1 MRSEVATFMQTH
13 FYLSVSPIEA
23 LIASQLEPEHFGQ
36 YMAIGSK
43 NGSYERI
50 MFVELEGG
58 FGDYFDWADAKER
71 CVQHENGEPKHSVW
85 MSVYRVLEHVPLSAM
100 GPMYLTTKDGRSLR
114 IEPSSDTNFAPREF
128 YVYQELAPLTPLV
141 VSALAPADFAHY
153 MTDPANKVSV
163 PRVLF
168 SDLKVVDFDN
178 PTRTGN
184 IGATYDKNLEHLKA
198 CVRDVKSLPNK
209 PNKNVERS
217 VSSFSYQIIRD
228 GIYYG
233 DGDRILTYPMPSTD
247 EIRQKSYDW
256 GRSAMI
262 F

>member
-1 MRSEVATFMQTH
+1 MQTH

-23 LIASQLEPEHFGQ
+23 LIASQLEPEQFGQ

-50 MFVELEGG
+50 MYIELEGG
-58 FGDYFDWADAKER
+58 FGDYFDWQYAQDR

-85 MSVYRVLEHVPLSAM
+85 ISVYRVLEHVPLSAM
-100 GPMYLTTKDGRSLR
+100 GTMYLTTKDGRSLA
-114 IEPSSDTNFAPREF
+114 IEPTSDVTFPTREF

-141 VSALAPADFAHY
+141 VSALDPTAFARY

-163 PRVLF
+163 PQVVF
-168 SDLKVVDFDN
+168 SDLKVVDFDD

-184 IGATYDKNLEHLKA
+184 IGAAYDKNLEHLKS
-198 CVRDVKSLPNK
+198 CVRDVKSLPDK

-228 GIYYG
+228 GIYIGNG
-233 DGDRILTYPMPSTD
+233 DSIRVYPMPSVD
-247 EIRQKSYDW
+247 DIRQKNYDW

>member
-1 MRSEVATFMQTH
+1 MSKEVARLMQTH
-13 FYLSVSPIEA
+13 YYLSVSPIEA
-23 LIASQLEPEHFGQ
+23 LIASQLEPEQFGQ

-50 MFVELEGG
+50 MFIELEGG
-58 FGDYFDWADAKER
+58 FGDYFDWKYAKER

-85 MSVYRVLEHVPLSAM
+85 FSVYRVLENVPLSAM
-100 GPMYLTTKDGRSLR
+100 KTIYLTTKDGRSLA
-114 IEPSSDTNFAPREF
+114 IDPTQDVTFPSREF

-141 VSALAPADFAHY
+141 VSALDPTAFGRY
-153 MTDPANKVSV
+153 MTDPSNKVSV
-163 PRVLF
+163 PRVVF
-168 SDLKVVDFDN
+168 SDLKVVDFDD

-184 IGATYDKNLEHLKA
+184 IGAAYDKNLEHLKA
-198 CVRDVKSLPNK
+198 CVRDVKSLPDK

-217 VSSFSYQIIRD
+217 VTSFSYQIIRD
-228 GIYYG
+228 GIYVC
-233 DGDRILTYPMPSTD
+233 DGTSILTYPMPTID
-247 EIRQKSYDW
+247 EIRQKNYDW

>member
-1 MRSEVATFMQTH
+1 METH

-23 LIASQLEPEHFGQ
+23 LIASQLPPEQFGQ

-50 MFVELEGG
+50 MFIELDGG
-58 FGDYFDWADAKER
+58 FGDYFDWAYAKER

-85 MSVYRVLEHVPLSAM
+85 MSVYRVLENVPLSVM
-100 GPMYLTTKDGRSLR
+100 KQLYLTTKDGRSMG
-114 IEPSSDTNFAPREF
+114 IEPTSDISFPAREF

-141 VSALAPADFAHY
+141 VSSLEPKAFARY
-153 MTDPANKVSV
+153 MTDPSNKVSV
-163 PRVLF
+163 PRVVF
-168 SDLKVVDFDN
+168 SDLKVVDFDDAM
-178 PTRTGN
+178 RTGN

-198 CVRDVKSLPNK
+198 CVHDVKSLPDK

-228 GIYYG
+228 AVYVG
-233 DGDRILTYPMPSTD
+233 DEDSIVTFPMPSID
-247 EIRQKSYDW
+247 EIRQKYYDW

>member
-1 MRSEVATFMQTH
+1 MQTH

-23 LIASQLEPEHFGQ
+23 LIASQLEPEQFGQ

-50 MFVELEGG
+50 MFIELAGE
-58 FGDYFDWADAKER
+58 FGNYFDWAYANER
-71 CVQHENGEPKHSVW
+71 CVQHESGEPKHSVW
-85 MSVYRVLEHVPLSAM
+85 ISVYRVLEHVPLTAM
-100 GPMYLTTKDGRSLR
+100 GAMYLTTKDGRSLR
-114 IEPSSDTNFAPREF
+114 IDSTSDVRFPTREF

-141 VSALAPADFAHY
+141 VSSLDPISFARY
-153 MTDPANKVSV
+153 MTDPVNKVSV
-163 PRVLF
+163 PRVVF

-178 PTRTGN
+178 PMRTGN

-198 CVRDVKSLPNK
+198 CVVSVKSSPDK

-228 GIYYG
+228 GIYIG
-233 DGDRILTYPMPSTD
+233 DGERILTYPMPITD
-247 EIRQKSYDW
+247 DIRQKNYDW

>member
-1 MRSEVATFMQTH
+1 MQTH

-23 LIASQLEPEHFGQ
+23 LIASQLEPIAFGQ

-50 MFVELEGG
+50 MFMELEGG
-58 FGDYFDWADAKER
+58 FGDYFDWAYAKER
-71 CVQHENGEPKHSVW
+71 CVQHENGDPKHSVW

-100 GPMYLTTKDGRSLR
+100 GTMYLTTKDGRSLA
-114 IEPSSDTNFAPREF
+114 IEPDKDASFTKREF

-141 VSALAPADFAHY
+141 VSALDPSAFAAY
-153 MTDPANKVSV
+153 MTDPSNKVSV
-163 PRVLF
+163 PRVVF
-168 SDLKVVDFDN
+168 SDLKVIDFDD

-184 IGATYDKNLEHLKA
+184 IGATYDKNLDHLKA
-198 CVRDVKSLPNK
+198 CVDAVTTVKNK

-228 GIYYG
+228 GIYVG
-233 DGDRILTYPMPSTD
+233 DGATTLTYPMPTID
-247 EIRQKSYDW
+247 EIRKNNYDW